1 MGDLKERQKEKK
13 RLEQKLLKLK
23 EENVDQWE
31 KERSAVSALADG
43 KRRERDAVSRRIY
56 EINTRIT
63 QMAQAVT
70 AVEQELLAKDREF
83 MQDDLLE
90 AEFAEYMAGKENP
103 RYEKLKDTFTGRLN
117 AAAEARDQAFQTL
130 MDARGEYARK
140 YPNRNFSITSRDNR
154 EYEKPVSYTHLTLP
168 TT

>member
-56 EINTRIT
+56 EINTRI
-63 QMAQAVT
+63 
-70 AVEQELLAKDREF
+70 DPC
-83 MQDDLLE
+83 
-90 AEFAEYMAGKENP
+90 AG
-103 RYEKLKDTFTGRLN
+103 T
-117 AAAEARDQAFQTL
+117 
-130 MDARGEYARK
+130 
-140 YPNRNFSITSRDNR
+140 
-154 EYEKPVSYTHLTLP
+154 VSGSGV
-168 TT
+168 